1 MPTHTHTCACV
12 WCNMARLWTQ
22 MDFHVV
28 IVAGEGVAA
37 GAAAAAE
44 GAAGADEE
52 AIQVAVTE
60 VAC

>member
-1 MPTHTHTCACV
+1 
-12 WCNMARLWTQ
+12 MARLWTQ

-37 GAAAAAE
+37 GAGAATE

>member
-28 IVAGEGVAA
+28 IVADEGVA
-37 GAAAAAE
+37 GAAATE